1 MEIIMILELSLDGKT
16 NIDLA
21 KKFQNGF
28 CYRGIYNHGKRIGQ
42 LEVVIDYGEKGYT
55 IINEKSGLIVV
66 VGVELKDFDKVLHQL
81 KRLGFSG
88 FVGVSHDQEC
98 SEAEWFDPNF
108 FVFVK
113 I

>member
-1 MEIIMILELSLDGKT
+1 MYLELSLDGKT
-16 NIDLA
+16 NIELA

-28 CYRGIYNHGKRIGQ
+28 CYRGIYDHGKRIAQ
-42 LEVVIDYGEKGYT
+42 LEVVLNYGEKGYT
-55 IINEKSGLIVV
+55 IISEKAGLIDVI
-66 VGVELKDFDKVLHQL
+66 GVELKNFDKVLHQL

-98 SEAEWFDPNF
+98 CEAEWYDPNF
-108 FVFVK
+108 FIFVK

>member
-1 MEIIMILELSLDGKT
+1 MILELTLDGKT
-16 NIDLA
+16 NIELA

-28 CYRGIYNHGKRIGQ
+28 CYRGIYDHNKRIAQ
-42 LEVVIDYGEKGYT
+42 LEVVLDYGEKGYT
-55 IINEKSGLIVV
+55 IISEKAGLIDVI
-66 VGVELKDFDKVLHQL
+66 GVELKNFDKVLHQL

-88 FVGVSHDQEC
+88 FVGVSHDQEHC
-98 SEAEWFDPNF
+98 EAEWYDPNF